1 VLATLMEAP
10 NEKQR
15 YSLGVLVDNHAGA
28 LARIAGLFAGRG
40 FNIDT
45 LTVAP
50 TLDPTVSRMTI
61 VTEGDRQTLEQ
72 IAKQLNRLV
81 DVIKVIEYG
90 DGGERAVERELAL
103 VKVAVKPETRAEVL
117 HICAIFEGKVVDLT
131 RRTCVLEVTGGRE
144 KVEAMLDLLRPLG
157 IQELV
162 RTGRVAIGRGLQART
177 EREIDRS

>member
-1 VLATLMEAP
+1 MEST
-10 NEKQR
+10 NGKQR
-15 YSLGVLVDNHAGA
+15 YSLGVLVGNQSGA
-28 LARIAGLFAGRG
+28 LARIASLFAGRG

-81 DVIKVIEYG
+81 DVIKVIEYT
-90 DGGERAVERELAL
+90 DAAERSVERELAL
-103 VKVAVKPETRAEVL
+103 VKVKIKADTRADVL
-117 HICAIFEGKVVDLT
+117 NICNIFNGKVVDLT
-131 RRTCVLEVTGGRE
+131 RKTCTIEVTGE
-144 KVEAMLDLLRPLG
+144 HDKVESMLELLRPVG

-162 RTGRVAIGRGLQART
+162 RTGLIAISRGPLAL
-177 EREIDRS
+177 REKSTGE